1 MNILIGNQKGGS
13 GKSTLTL
20 LLANY
25 LADIRRSKVTV
36 VDLDAHQS
44 ISHKAAK
51 AKILENDPLYEVF
64 TTDIKHASLLLDVL
78 NRTPHQLV
86 LTDLPSQLDDDG
98 LISIFKSAQ
107 LILCPFN
114 YDEFSVQATLLFASI
129 TKKINDLVPVVFVPN
144 RIKTNIQYETRQD
157 VDRILNT
164 FGPVSKSIAD
174 RVEFQRLCTVH
185 TPASLYPA
193 IHALMDQLYEAYI
206 LPYDL

>member
-1 MNILIGNQKGGS
+1 MNILIGNPKGGS

-25 LADIRRSKVTV
+25 LTGIRHSKVSV

-51 AKILENDPLYEVF
+51 AKILENDPLYEVI
-64 TTDIKHASLLLDVL
+64 TADIKHAALLLETL
-78 NRTPHQLV
+78 NRIPQHIV
-86 LTDLPSQLDDDG
+86 LTDLPNHMDDEG
-98 LISIFKSAQ
+98 LIPIFKAAQ

-114 YDEFSVQATLLFASI
+114 YDEFTVQATLLFASI
-129 TKKINDLVPVVFVPN
+129 TQKINGLVPVVFVPN

-157 VDRILNT
+157 IDRMLNT
-164 FGPVSKSIAD
+164 FGAVSKSIAD

-193 IHALMDQLYEAYI
+193 IHALMDQLYDAYI

>member
-25 LADIRRSKVTV
+25 LTGIRHSKVSV
-36 VDLDAHQS
+36 VDLDTHQS
-44 ISHKAAK
+44 ISKKAAK
-51 AKILENDPLYEVF
+51 AKILENEPLYDV
-64 TTDIKHASLLLDVL
+64 TTADIKHTPLLLEVL

-86 LTDLPSQLDDDG
+86 ITDLPSQLSDDG
-98 LISIFKSAQ
+98 LIPIFRSAQ

-114 YDEFSVQATLLFASI
+114 YDEFSVQATLLFASVI
-129 TKKINDLVPVVFVPN
+129 KKINGLVPIVFVPN

-157 VDRILNT
+157 TDRILNT

-185 TPASLYPA
+185 TPAGLYPA
-193 IHALMDQLYEAYI
+193 IHTLMDQIYETYI